1 MAFHGLPFGHFLD
14 RHKPFH
20 HILKNGHI
28 GKKIVKLKN
37 HGRIAADMKDF
48 LFAGAFHINDG
59 FLIKLKRPFISGSQK
74 LMVLKKVVFP
84 LPEGPMMTVTLP
96 VGTSRLTSF
105 RTGRFP

>member
-1 MAFHGLPFGHFLD
+1 MAFFTGFLFGHFLD

-74 LMVLKKVVFP
+74 INGSQK
-84 LPEGPMMTVTLP
+84 
-96 VGTSRLTSF
+96 
-105 RTGRFP
+105 GRFPTPRRAYDDCHTARWHLKADIF

>member
-1 MAFHGLPFGHFLD
+1 MAFHGLPFWPFSGPSQALPSHFEE
-14 RHKPFH
+14 RSYW
-20 HILKNGHI
+20 
-28 GKKIVKLKN
+28 KKIVKLKN

>member
-1 MAFHGLPFGHFLD
+1 MQRAAADRLKAGWDSIQIFCHADLLQAGNGFFTGFLFGHFLD

-28 GKKIVKLKN
+28 GKKIVELKN

-74 LMVLKKVVFP
+74 N
-84 LPEGPMMTVTLP
+84 
-96 VGTSRLTSF
+96 
-105 RTGRFP
+105 